1 MSIELQIGSPEERL
15 FNLSID
21 MLCVAG
27 FDGYFKT
34 INPAFEN
41 VLGHSR
47 EELLARPFVDFV
59 HEEDKAATTAELTK
73 LASGDLTLH
82 FENRYRCRD
91 GTYRRLAWSAY
102 PDPNARVVYAVARD
116 VTVQKSSEDKLSKT
130 FSLLETLHR
139 AQNRFIEGAGRY
151 DLFNG
156 LLNGLLDITKSEYGF
171 IGEVLYNESG
181 RPHLKMHVI
190 TNVSWSEET
199 QQLYERT
206 AANGMEFHNL
216 DTLFGHV
223 IVEGKPV
230 ISNNPK
236 TDPRRGGTPPG
247 HPELTAFLGLPFFK
261 GQELTGVVGI
271 ANRAGG
277 YDVGLLPLLQ
287 PFLSTCAN
295 LVEGYRDRHR
305 REQAERALDRMAR
318 LDDLTQLPNRRA
330 FLERLDLEIRR
341 AQRYESPLS
350 LLTID
355 LDRFKGVNDTYG
367 HAVGD
372 DVLRGVSEILRS
384 ECRGTDYP
392 GRIGGEEFVV
402 FLTET
407 NKDQAVLAAQRIRR
421 RVAEKHFFGMSN
433 QRFHVTCSIGV
444 AALTE
449 HVRDSDQLL
458 TAADK
463 RMYEAK
469 EQGRDRVCF

>member
-1 MSIELQIGSPEERL
+1 MHTKSQEERL
-15 FNLSID
+15 FELSID

-27 FDGYFKT
+27 FDGYFKS

-41 VLGHSR
+41 VLGYSR
-47 EELLARPFVDFV
+47 AELLSKPFVDFV
-59 HEEDKAATTAELTK
+59 HDEDKEATRAELAK
-73 LASGDLTLH
+73 LAGGDITLH

-102 PDPNARVVYAVARD
+102 PDPAAEVVYAVARD
-116 VTVQKSSEDKLSKT
+116 VTVQKAAEDKLSHT
-130 FSLLETLHR
+130 YALLETLHR
-139 AQNRFIEGAGRY
+139 AQSRFIEGADRF

-156 LLNGLLDITKSEYGF
+156 LLNGVLEITKSEYGF
-171 IGEVLYNESG
+171 IGEVLYSETG

-190 TNVSWSEET
+190 TNMSWSEET
-199 QQLYERT
+199 QTLYDRT
-206 AANGMEFHNL
+206 AAGGMEFYNL
-216 DTLFGHV
+216 DTLFGRV
-223 IVEGKPV
+223 ILDGKPV
-230 ISNNPK
+230 ISNNPR

-247 HPELTAFLGLPFFK
+247 HPELRAFLGLPFFK
-261 GQELTGVVGI
+261 GSELIGVVGI
-271 ANRAGG
+271 ANRPGG
-277 YDVGLLPLLQ
+277 YDIGLVPLLQ

-295 LVEGYRDRHR
+295 LVEGFRDRHR
-305 REQAERALDRMAR
+305 REQAERTLDRMAR

-341 AQRYESPLS
+341 AKRYETPLS

-355 LDRFKGVNDTYG
+355 LDRFKGVNDKYG

-384 ECRGTDYP
+384 ECRGSDYP

-407 NKDQAVLAAQRIRR
+407 TKDQAVLAAQRIRG
-421 RVAEKHFFGMSN
+421 RVAEKHFFSLDN

-458 TAADK
+458 TVADK
-463 RMYEAK
+463 KLYEAK
-469 EQGRDRVCF
+469 ETGRDRVCF